1 MIAPGAWRRGE
12 GSDHF
17 ESDFESENESDGEQR
32 GLSESESESGSG
44 RQRGRGAHFHSVLA
58 RSVPIYFVPTWIL
71 HIDENKA
78 RKNDGTAFAVFL

>member
-1 MIAPGAWRRGE
+1 MIAPGARRRGE

-17 ESDFESENESDGEQR
+17 ESDFESE
-32 GLSESESESGSG
+32 SESESESGSG

-78 RKNDGTAFAVFL
+78 SRNDSTAFA

>member
-1 MIAPGAWRRGE
+1 MIAPGARRRGE

-17 ESDFESENESDGEQR
+17 ESDFESE
-32 GLSESESESGSG
+32 SESESESGSG

>member
-1 MIAPGAWRRGE
+1 MIAPGARRRGE

-17 ESDFESENESDGEQR
+17 ESDFESVSESDGEQR

-44 RQRGRGAHFHSVLA
+44 RQRGRSAHFHSALA
-58 RSVPIYFVPTWIL
+58 RSVPIYFAPTWIL

-78 RKNDGTAFAVFL
+78 RRIDSTAFA

>member
-1 MIAPGAWRRGE
+1 MIAPGARRRGE

-17 ESDFESENESDGEQR
+17 ESDFESE
-32 GLSESESESGSG
+32 SESESESGSG
-44 RQRGRGAHFHSVLA
+44 RQRGRGAHFHSALA

-78 RKNDGTAFAVFL
+78 RRNDGTAFA

>member
-17 ESDFESENESDGEQR
+17 ESDFESESESDGEQR

-44 RQRGRGAHFHSVLA
+44 RQRGRGAHFHSALA
-58 RSVPIYFVPTWIL
+58 RSAPIYFAPTWIL

-78 RKNDGTAFAVFL
+78 SRNDGTAFA

>member
-17 ESDFESENESDGEQR
+17 ESDFESENESDGEQLER
-32 GLSESESESGSG
+32 FESGSG

-78 RKNDGTAFAVFL
+78 SRNDSTAFA